1 MGFFPPQLK
10 QISSQYKVVW
20 GCEYFISAK
29 SIHSSFMSWLN
40 RYLKKVKYQSQNF
53 QSRRSGEKAHHIY
66 ETYKNSVIPHGRHIY
81 AKASDM
87 AQATI

>member
-29 SIHSSFMSWLN
+29 SIHSLFLSWSDW
-40 RYLKKVKYQSQNF
+40 YLKKLKDKSQNS
-53 QSRRSGEKAHHIY
+53 QNRKSGEKGNCIY
-66 ETYKNSVIPHGRHIY
+66 ETYKNIGMQHGRHI
-81 AKASDM
+81 
-87 AQATI
+87 